1 MVHNQKDLLYM
12 QNEARLEFIRKYDPC
27 ALRLVAEDRS
37 AYYAVKRAM
46 DFLIALTLLVIFSPL
61 MLLIALTILL
71 YSPGP
76 VFFIQERVG
85 AKRQLRGKYSYWQK
99 VTFPCYKFRTMRINA
114 DPSIHQAYIQAL
126 IENDQK
132 QMDAL
137 QGQTSSIRKLV
148 RDPRITRPGKF
159 LRKFSLDELPQ
170 FWNVLRGDM
179 SLVGP
184 RPAIPY
190 EVELYENWYLQRLE
204 AQPGI
209 TGLQQVTARSSIDF
223 DHQMRLDIQY
233 IEKQSLWLDIKL
245 ILKTPFVVFSAKGA
259 H

>member
-1 MVHNQKDLLYM
+1 M
-12 QNEARLEFIRKYDPC
+12 QNEAQLDLIRKYDPY
-27 ALRLVAEDRS
+27 AIRLVSEDRS
-37 AYYAVKRAM
+37 TYYTLKRVI
-46 DFLIALTLLVIFSPL
+46 DFMLAFTFLLVFSPL
-61 MLLIALTILL
+61 MLLIALIIRM

-76 VFFIQERVG
+76 VFFVQERVG
-85 AKRQLRGKYSYWQK
+85 AKRQVRGRYSYWQK
-99 VTFPCYKFRTMRINA
+99 VTFPCYKFRTMRIDA
-114 DPSIHQAYIQAL
+114 DNFIHRAYIQAL
-126 IENDQK
+126 IENDQE

-137 QGQTSSIRKLV
+137 QGQASNIRKLV
-148 RDPRITRPGKF
+148 KDPRITRPGKF

-190 EVELYENWYLQRLE
+190 EVELYEPWYLQRLE

-209 TGLQQVTARSSIDF
+209 TGLQQVMARSSIDF
-223 DHQMRLDIQY
+223 NHQMKLDIQY
-233 IEKQSLWLDIKL
+233 IEQQSLWLDIKL
-245 ILKTPFVVFSAKGA
+245 IAKTPLIVFSAKGA

>member
-1 MVHNQKDLLYM
+1 M
-12 QNEARLEFIRKYDPC
+12 QNEAQLDLIRKYDPC
-27 ALRLVAEDRS
+27 ALSLVSEDRS
-37 AYYAVKRAM
+37 VYYVVKRLM
-46 DFLIALTLLVIFSPL
+46 DFMIALILLVILSPL

-76 VFFIQERVG
+76 VFFVQERVG
-85 AKRQLRGKYSYWQK
+85 AKRQVRGKYSYWQK

-137 QGQTSSIRKLV
+137 QGQASNIKKLV

-190 EVELYENWYLQRLE
+190 EVELYEPWYLQRLE

-209 TGLQQVTARSSIDF
+209 TGLQQVSARSSIDF

>member
-1 MVHNQKDLLYM
+1 M
-12 QNEARLEFIRKYDPC
+12 QNEAQLDLIRKYDPS
-27 ALRLVAEDRS
+27 ALRLISADRNV
-37 AYYAVKRAM
+37 YYAVKRVM
-46 DFLIALTLLVIFSPL
+46 DFTIALVLLVFFLPL
-61 MLLIALTILL
+61 MLLIALTIFL

-76 VFFIQERVG
+76 VFFVQERVG
-85 AKRQLRGKYSYWQK
+85 AKRQVRGKYSYWQK

-114 DPSIHQAYIQAL
+114 DPAIHQAYIQAL

-137 QGQTSSIRKLV
+137 QGQTSNIRKLV

-190 EVELYENWYLQRLE
+190 EVELYEPWYMQRLE

-209 TGLQQVTARSSIDF
+209 TGLQQVTARSTIDF
-223 DHQMRLDIQY
+223 DNQMRLDIQY
-233 IEKQSLWLDIKL
+233 IEKQSLWLDIEI
-245 ILKTPFVVFSAKGA
+245 ILKTPLVVFAAKGA

>member
-1 MVHNQKDLLYM
+1 M
-12 QNEARLEFIRKYDPC
+12 QNEASLDLIRKYDPH
-27 ALRLVAEDRS
+27 ALRLVAEDRD
-37 AYYAVKRAM
+37 AYYALKRM
-46 DFLIALTLLVIFSPL
+46 LDFIIALILLVLFSPL
-61 MLLIALTILL
+61 MVLIALIILL

-76 VFFIQERVG
+76 VLFVQERVG
-85 AKRQLRGKYSYWQK
+85 AKRQVRGKYLYWQK

-114 DPSIHQAYIQAL
+114 DPTIHQAYIQAL

-137 QGQTSSIRKLV
+137 QGQTSTIRKLV

-159 LRKFSLDELPQ
+159 LRKLSLDELPQ

-190 EVELYENWYLQRLE
+190 EVELYEPWYLQRLE

-223 DHQMRLDIQY
+223 DNQMRLDIQY
-233 IEKQSLWLDIKL
+233 IEKQSLWLDIE
-245 ILKTPFVVFSAKGA
+245 IMIKTPFVVFSAKGA

>member
-1 MVHNQKDLLYM
+1 M
-12 QNEARLEFIRKYDPC
+12 QNEAQLDLIRKYDPC
-27 ALRLVAEDRS
+27 ALRLVSEDRS
-37 AYYAVKRAM
+37 VYYSVKRTM
-46 DFLIALTLLVIFSPL
+46 DFLISLILLIVLSPL

-76 VFFIQERVG
+76 VFFVQERVG

-126 IENDQK
+126 IENDQN

-137 QGQTSSIRKLV
+137 QGQSSKIRKLV

-170 FWNVLRGDM
+170 FWNVLKGDM

-190 EVELYENWYLQRLE
+190 EVELYEPWYLQRLE

-209 TGLQQVTARSSIDF
+209 TGLQQVMARASIDF
-223 DHQMRLDIQY
+223 DHQMRLDVQY
-233 IEKQSLWLDIKL
+233 IEKQSLWLDLKL
-245 ILKTPFVVFSAKGA
+245 ILKTPLVVFSAKGA